1 MNLPESVMSE
11 SLDEI
16 IRRSGLRLE
25 QERLHVAELRA
36 GGPLHASAKARLRTA
51 GREGRGIFVVFLRVH
66 RAGQERE
73 GHGEQGEVVE
83 SGSLSAMLHVD

>member
-36 GGPLHASAKARLRTA
+36 GGPLHASAKATLVD
-51 GREGRGIFVVFLRVH
+51 GI
-66 RAGQERE
+66 RALDKLKKYRARFNAVER
-73 GHGEQGEVVE
+73 
-83 SGSLSAMLHVD
+83 

>member
-25 QERLHVAELRA
+25 QERIHVAELRA
-36 GGPLHASAKARLRTA
+36 GGLARFR
-51 GREGRGIFVVFLRVH
+51 
-66 RAGQERE
+66 
-73 GHGEQGEVVE
+73 
-83 SGSLSAMLHVD
+83 

>member
-1 MNLPESVMSE
+1 MNLPESVMGE

-36 GGPLHASAKARLRTA
+36 GGPLHVSAKATLVD
-51 GREGRGIFVVFLRVH
+51 GI
-66 RAGQERE
+66 RALDKLKKYRARFNTVER
-73 GHGEQGEVVE
+73 
-83 SGSLSAMLHVD
+83 

>member
-25 QERLHVAELRA
+25 QERLHVAELHA
-36 GGPLHASAKARLRTA
+36 GGPQHASAKATLA
-51 GREGRGIFVVFLRVH
+51 SGM
-66 RAGQERE
+66 RALDKLKSYRACFDTVER
-73 GHGEQGEVVE
+73 
-83 SGSLSAMLHVD
+83 